1 MMVNWEELD
10 IDLDQSPGVVEDC
23 VIGLSAGTEGF
34 LVWHEEQGLVQLC

>member
-10 IDLDQSPGVVEDC
+10 IDLDQSPGVVE
-23 VIGLSAGTEGF
+23 GLSAGTEGF